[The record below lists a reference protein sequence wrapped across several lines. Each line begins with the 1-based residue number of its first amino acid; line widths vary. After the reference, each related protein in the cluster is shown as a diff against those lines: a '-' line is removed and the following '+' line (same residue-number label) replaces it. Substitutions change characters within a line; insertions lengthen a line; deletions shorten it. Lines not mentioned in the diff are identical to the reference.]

1 MAKDDNYYLSKIS
14 ENIDFIIKY
23 MSHIS
28 PAEFTE
34 NLVLQDS
41 MMFRLIQI
49 SENAAKLS
57 AEYLDSRKDVP
68 WTAMKGLRN
77 RIVHDYGSVDL
88 SVVYDTLTQD
98 IPYLKKI
105 L

>member
-57 AEYLDSRKDVP
+57 AEYLDSRKYVP